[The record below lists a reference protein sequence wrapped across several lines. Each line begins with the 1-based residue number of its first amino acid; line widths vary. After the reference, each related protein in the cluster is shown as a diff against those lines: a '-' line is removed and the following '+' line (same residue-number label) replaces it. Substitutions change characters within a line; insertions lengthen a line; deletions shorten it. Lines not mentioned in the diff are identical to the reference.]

1 MKLFRKIFF
10 QAILGFLLIS
20 QFTMAYFLYA
30 SQKQTLKDQR
40 KSQEIIFID
49 KFREFNR
56 KVEESSKLL
65 KNSDGEGR
73 KLAAVRRFGKFS
85 GITELFISMGNGST
99 MRHPMNLI
107 IQG

>member
-30 SQKQTLKDQR
+30 SQNQTLKDQR

-56 KVEESSKLL
+56 KVEESSKIAME
-65 KNSDGEGR
+65 KDGSWQR
-73 KLAAVRRFGKFS
+73 SRRFGKFS